1 MGYSIT
7 EMGLGLLSQAGNVF
21 STMETNKANQ
31 GLSREQMNFQREMSN
46 TAHQREV
53 ADLKAAGLNP
63 NLSAGGNG
71 ASTPSGAMATMQAP
85 QIDMPSIM
93 SMYAQTRALDQA
105 DRKINIDQEL
115 AKAAIKKSG
124 VEQDYKKA
132 LTKTTGKGAIRAEL
146 ENKAAKFLREITRP
160 NPLKAPK
167 LNNVGEPVITG
178 PKY

>member
-1 MGYSIT
+1 MGFSLT
-7 EMGLGLLSQAGNVF
+7 EIGLGALTQAGNIW
-21 STMETNKANQ
+21 STMETNKQNQ
-31 GLSREQMNFQREMSN
+31 NMSQAQMNFQREMSN

-53 ADLKAAGLNP
+53 KDLQAAGINP

-71 ASTPSGAMATMQAP
+71 SSTPSGAMATMQAP

-93 SMYAQTRALDQA
+93 NMYAQTRALDQT

-115 AKAAIKKSG
+115 AQAAIKKSG

-146 ENKAAKFLREITRP
+146 ENKAANFIRSLTRP

-167 LNNVGEPVITG
+167 LNNAGEPVITG